1 MPIESV
7 SVRGVRGIRDTV
19 HFALGGQSLLIHG
32 DNGTGKSSFERAL
45 RWALMGE
52 EEPTD
57 HAAHTTAESYRRH
70 SEVDPSFPL
79 VRVVFSDGSSIEVKR
94 SEVLT
99 EGNGEVLRAACK
111 LASPFLRRSELLD
124 VLSSRPVDRFQYLE
138 SFLGLEKIDSTISEL
153 AAARS
158 PTEGRRSQLA
168 TSLLSTLEPFAALL
182 PRSHSRPSAVADLEH
197 SAVLWAAEL
206 GFLGERD
213 SIEQLAQKVMAA
225 AESAARGDTSRQRA
239 RLEQLL
245 ADFAATKAL
254 LPAAAASTLEGLN
267 DEKTAIEQQATDPSA
282 ATLVEHALDHFRR
295 ASGET
300 CPVCGQTVDWG
311 ATTTALEQRVK
322 ALSKY
327 RSVTK
332 LLRASVTAF
341 HSSLLELERTATRL
355 ANEVGH
361 PGSPLSLL
369 LPADPDLLAFSA
381 IPQSD
386 IDRSMQAIL
395 AIGPS
400 RFVSLFHKALA
411 SGEELTESLLKRIHQ
426 ASDIASL
433 QTASVFFKRL
443 VDLRPQLHLVE
454 SELAALTVEVDLQDK
469 ILRALRRSRQDVAG
483 ETLTAIQEV
492 VSKYYLA
499 IHPRGTEDD
508 ETGAPSID
516 VQRHGKGSA
525 FVRGEFHG
533 RQVKDPTWAYSDG
546 HLDTVAICIFLALR
560 TFRSQQPNDP
570 KLMVLDDIVI
580 SIDLGHARRLITLLK
595 TAFQDHQII
604 ILTHNG
610 LFAHWCKSLIP
621 GLRKLQIKSWSLA
634 NGPAIGDY
642 PSAREQIDVALA
654 NGTAKEIAVR
664 LMEMLDEW
672 TAEARYAF
680 AVAVPAKVGE
690 QYTLTEIW
698 EPMVK
703 AIKKMGTSLGSDLGG
718 AIGTLETLIDIPAVR
733 NLLGAHENEFAKEY
747 PRNTMVE
754 IGTAACR
761 LVDALYCSECRSFVQ
776 PTPSR
781 TSIAMMHC
789 PNHHKQYVKSAP
801 AVNPSKQSRSPA

>member
-7 SVRGVRGIRDTV
+7 SVRGVRGIRETV
-19 HFALGGQSLLIHG
+19 HFGLGGQSLLIHG

-45 RWALMGE
+45 RWALVAE

-57 HAAHTTAESYRRH
+57 DAAHTTAESYRRH
-70 SEVDPSFPL
+70 SEVDPAFPL
-79 VRVVFSDGSSIEVKR
+79 VKVAFSDGSSIEVKPG
-94 SEVLT
+94 EVIT
-99 EGNGEVLRAACK
+99 KGNGETLRAACK

-124 VLSSRPVDRFQYLE
+124 VLSFRPVDRFQYFE
-138 SFLGLEKIDSTISEL
+138 SFLGLQKIDSTITGL
-153 AAARS
+153 ATLRS
-158 PTEGRRSQLA
+158 STEGRRSQLA
-168 TSLLSTLEPFAALL
+168 SSLASALEPFAALL
-182 PRSHSRPSAVADLEH
+182 PRSHSRPTGGADLEQ
-197 SAVLWAAEL
+197 SAIAWAGEF
-206 GFLGERD
+206 GFGD
-213 SIEQLAQKVMAA
+213 DGKPEQLAEKVIAA

-245 ADFAATKAL
+245 DDFGVTKGELSPTTATE
-254 LPAAAASTLEGLN
+254 LESLIA
-267 DEKTAIEQQATDPSA
+267 EKSAIEQLAADPHA
-282 ATLVEHALDHFRR
+282 ATLFDHALDHFRR
-295 ASGET
+295 APGET
-300 CPVCGQTVDWG
+300 CPVCGQTIDWK
-311 ATTTALEQRVK
+311 ATTLALEQRVE
-322 ALSKY
+322 ALSQY
-327 RSVTK
+327 RSVIAAMRT
-332 LLRASVTAF
+332 SVTRF
-341 HSSLLELERTATRL
+341 HCMLLELEKLATRL

-361 PGSPLSLL
+361 SGPPLSLL
-369 LPADPDLLAFSA
+369 LPANPDLLSLVA

-386 IDRSMQAIL
+386 IDRATQGIL

-400 RFVSLFHKALA
+400 RFAALFDQAVA
-411 SGEELTESLLKRIHQ
+411 SGGQLTEFRLNQIQQ
-426 ASDIASL
+426 ASDVAAL
-433 QTASVFFKRL
+433 QTASAFFKKL
-443 VDLRPQLHLVE
+443 VDLRPQIHLVE
-454 SELAALTVEVDLQDK
+454 SEISALTVEINLQDK
-469 ILRALRRSRQDVAG
+469 ILRALRRSRQDVAA
-483 ETLTAIQEV
+483 ETLTAIQDV
-492 VSKYYLA
+492 VSEYYLA
-499 IHPRGTEDD
+499 IHPRGTDDD

-533 RQVKDPTWAYSDG
+533 RQVKDPAWAYSDG

-560 TFRSQQPNDP
+560 TFRSQQPDDP

-595 TAFQDHQII
+595 NSFQDHQII

-621 GLRKLQIKSWSLA
+621 GLRKLQIKSWSLTS
-634 NGPAIGDY
+634 GPGIGDY
-642 PSAREQIDVALA
+642 PSAREQIDAALA

-672 TAEARYAF
+672 TAEGRYAF

-698 EPMVK
+698 EPMIK
-703 AIKKMGTSLGSDLGG
+703 AIKGMSKSLDSDLGG
-718 AIGTLETLIDIPAVR
+718 AMGTLETLVDVPAVR
-733 NLLGAHENEFAKEY
+733 NLLGAHENEFAKEF

-761 LVDALYCSECRSFVQ
+761 LVDALYCSECRSFVL

-781 TSIAMMHC
+781 TSIVMMHC
-789 PNHHKQYVKSAP
+789 PNHHKQYVKSPP
-801 AVNPSKQSRSPA
+801 AAKASKQSVAPA